1 MANSPLVTELIDA
14 LRCLPG
20 VGPKSATR
28 MAFHLLERGRDNGN
42 KLAII
47 MAKAM
52 KQVGHCH
59 RCRTFTEE
67 AICHLCSNT
76 KRDES
81 LLCIVENPS
90 DVAAIEHT
98 SPYKGFYFVLMG
110 HLSPIDG
117 IGPADIG
124 IDLLKKRL
132 ALGTVNEIILATNAT
147 VEGEATAH
155 YISTLAKQFK
165 IKTTRLAYGIPMGGE
180 LDLIDSHTLA
190 HAFSA
195 RTLYENS

>member
-1 MANSPLVTELIDA
+1 MANSLLVQELIDA

-20 VGPKSATR
+20 VGPKSAMR

-42 KLAII
+42 KLAET

-67 AICHLCSNT
+67 AVCHLCSNP

-90 DVAAIEHT
+90 DVVAIEQIN
-98 SPYKGFYFVLMG
+98 PYKGFYFVLMG

-117 IGPADIG
+117 IGPSEIG
-124 IDLLKKRL
+124 IDLLRKRL
-132 ALGTVNEIILATNAT
+132 ATGTIAEIILATNAT
-147 VEGEATAH
+147 IEGEATAH

-195 RTLYENS
+195 RTLYEEA